1 MLVKEFM
8 KTEFKTVPESMC
20 VSELAQL
27 FVEGGEEGYPVVN
40 GHQEIVGF
48 VTLRDLLQVFLPNY
62 IRNISD
68 FFEYSD
74 NFGYLEIFYMRGKGS
89 LFIVEDIMNYN
100 VISISADA
108 SLTRAL
114 VIMFLN
120 KINSLPV
127 IRGLKILGV
136 IRLKDV
142 ISVLFEGS

>member
-8 KTEFKTVPESMC
+8 KTDFKTVPEGMC
-20 VSELAQL
+20 VSELARL
-27 FVEGGEEGYPVVN
+27 FVEDGEEGYPVVN
-40 GHQEIVGF
+40 SHQEIVGF
-48 VTLRDLLQVFLPNY
+48 VTVRDLLQVFLPNY

-100 VISISADA
+100 VISIGADA

-114 VIMFLN
+114 VIMFLH
-120 KINSLPV
+120 KINMLPV

-136 IRLKDV
+136 IRQKDI